1 MIRYGKKST
10 GSVQWRRVRNQAHAI
25 PIVLFSGVSDR
36 RSAKIGHQG
45 HALMSD
51 PGRTCSLPAC
61 DHFRSFGNVSPS
73 SFRLHCHCE
82 AFSPRFVACPQLPSP
97 RTSLRRKHL
106 AYCLNETSFREG
118 ELDSIISPPEPGV
131 PLSSSGVASRI

>member
-1 MIRYGKKST
+1 MRHPAALDRHCDHAAFLLMESLLQPAPVTSTEATITIRQ
-10 GSVQWRRVRNQAHAI
+10 SVSCHAH
-25 PIVLFSGVSDR
+25 
-36 RSAKIGHQG
+36 
-45 HALMSD
+45 MSD

-106 AYCLNETSFREG
+106 AYCLNETSFRAG